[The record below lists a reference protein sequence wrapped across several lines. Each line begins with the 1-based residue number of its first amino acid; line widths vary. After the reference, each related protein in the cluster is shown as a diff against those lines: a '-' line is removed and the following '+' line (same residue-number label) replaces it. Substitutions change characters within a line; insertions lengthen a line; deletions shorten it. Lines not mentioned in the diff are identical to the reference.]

1 MSSTQT
7 TLPAI
12 SYPLSF
18 QSTGASLPSCFT
30 RRPLFSIACSLFSE
44 NTRVGVPQQISPLES
59 TTSSLFFPPLFARQL
74 PQLSILPF
82 VRVSAPPRQSIY
94 CPFVFILLQ
103 IPFPGNLFFSH
114 PYKTPGGGGH
124 GAEIVRMSPVA
135 SLERV
140 YGTGSAGEGLL
151 FFGGLYEEHDERA
164 ASGGDAQDAEE

>member
-44 NTRVGVPQQISPLES
+44 NTRVGVPQQISPVES

-114 PYKTPGGGGH
+114 PYKTPGGARRGDCSDVTCCVSRKGLRH
-124 GAEIVRMSPVA
+124 GVR
-135 SLERV
+135 RR
-140 YGTGSAGEGLL
+140 GLTFL
-151 FFGGLYEEHDERA
+151 LRLLRGA
-164 ASGGDAQDAEE
+164 